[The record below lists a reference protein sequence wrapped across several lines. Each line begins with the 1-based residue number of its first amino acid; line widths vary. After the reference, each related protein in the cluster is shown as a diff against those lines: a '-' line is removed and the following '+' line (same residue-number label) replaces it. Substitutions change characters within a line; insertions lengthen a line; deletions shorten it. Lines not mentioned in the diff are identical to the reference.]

1 MIRLPFVLN
10 VICSLSFA
18 QVVTGAGGTG
28 TPTQDKPRVYVS
40 GRGTQNSST
49 HSTSSI
55 NSSPYGNHWFSSGHS
70 ESTSDA
76 HDEGME
82 VTRDLQKECPGIM
95 VTFNQSAADYTVM
108 LNRESKQKR
117 SVLRTNSQVQVLNRE
132 GDVIGSNATRT
143 VNSASKNACSL
154 MLSDWAL
161 HGRIAAPP
169 QPVQAETPQSPAV
182 PIPVATTSP
191 QQPNG
196 NGEHRIEGYTTS
208 EGSSGMGS
216 ASDTMSLG
224 DASRLAKAKKAAAQQ
239 QP

>member
-82 VTRDLQKECPGIM
+82 VTRDLQKECPGIT

-143 VNSASKNACSL
+143 VSGASNTACSL
-154 MLSDWAL
+154 LLSDWAL
-161 HGRIAAPP
+161 HGRIAVPP
-169 QPVQAETPQSPAV
+169 QPVQAETSQSAAV
-182 PIPVATTSP
+182 PIPAPRPYRSRQMPTVSIGSKAT
-191 QQPNG
+191 
-196 NGEHRIEGYTTS
+196 R
-208 EGSSGMGS
+208 
-216 ASDTMSLG
+216 
-224 DASRLAKAKKAAAQQ
+224 
-239 QP
+239 